1 MSLFPEKFDDWML
14 DKNFYDLKKGQ
25 HIMTIPK
32 TGYYK
37 ARISELEKFAIL
49 TRNELKME
57 VNKRLFGTWLIKM
70 IFKSEKVILSAY
82 GEGQSFGCK
91 ITQID
96 FLEKNEKIMFF
107 IKEGVF
113 LYEYHHSGNRSYF
126 YLTKFL
132 SRLTLVIYVCN
143 F

>member
-37 ARISELEKFAIL
+37 ARISLVAKFGIS

-57 VNKRLFGTWLIKM
+57 VNKRLFGTMAYKNDFQIRKSDTIRIWRRSKLWL
-70 IFKSEKVILSAY
+70 
-82 GEGQSFGCK
+82 
-91 ITQID
+91 
-96 FLEKNEKIMFF
+96 
-107 IKEGVF
+107 
-113 LYEYHHSGNRSYF
+113 
-126 YLTKFL
+126 
-132 SRLTLVIYVCN
+132 
-143 F
+143 